1 MDKKKEKDFA
11 TYKEFGKML
20 REVASL
26 CAKYGDTPLYES
38 VPELKKKKVFF
49 VVNRGAYDA
58 YIDPWMM
65 RETPFA
71 DHPVD
76 VTEAKKRWG
85 DYVADCHAKKGIEC
99 NYQEYLKKQ

>member
-1 MDKKKEKDFA
+1 MDKKENDFA

-20 REVASL
+20 REVADL

-38 VPELKKKKVFF
+38 VPELKEKVFF

-58 YIDPWMM
+58 YIDPWM
-65 RETPFA
+65 RDFA

-76 VTEAKKRWG
+76 VTEAKRWG
-85 DYVADCHAKKGIEC
+85 DYVSDCHAKGIEC